1 MSAMETGATAPTE
14 AGGPNEAARDADTI
28 EEKMAVEEKMA
39 MLLRDGNVA
48 GMQELLR
55 SARMVNVRMVNM
67 VLSAELESGCP
78 IERAAVNMLQTCRNR
93 KLAPSAALYN
103 NVLGALSKRAPP
115 EQVLHH
121 PPPVRVPVRVSC
133 FVRSTLRSTLRT
145 SALTGSAVATLI
157 TARITFMI
165 ISLITS
171 MIAGH
176 LTLMTY
182 PDHLPCSPFE
192 SPP

>member
-78 IERAAVNMLQTCRNR
+78 IERAAVNMLQTCRKR

-121 PPPVRVPVRVSC
+121 PSPVRVSSHL
-133 FVRSTLRSTLRT
+133 FRSKHIAKHIANQRPHWLRSSYPHHR
-145 SALTGSAVATLI
+145 SN
-157 TARITFMI
+157 
-165 ISLITS
+165 
-171 MIAGH
+171 H
-176 LTLMTY
+176 LHDHL
-182 PDHLPCSPFE
+182 PDHLNDRWSPN
-192 SPP
+192 PDDLP